1 MKLMVVGHPEAV
13 LGLSLAGVGGR
24 AATSAAEANLVLDE
38 VLASPDIGIVL
49 VTDDVAAM
57 IEARMNELK
66 MHSTVPLVFE
76 IPAPVAVRPAK
87 PPLSEIVKRA
97 IGIKITGE
105 S

>member
-13 LGLSLAGVGGR
+13 LGFSLAGVAGR
-24 AATSAAEANLVLDE
+24 AATSAAEANQALDE
-38 VLASPDIGIVL
+38 LLASQDVGIVL
-49 VTDDVAAM
+49 VTDDVAAL
-57 IEARMNELK
+57 IETRMNDLK

-76 IPAPVAVRPAK
+76 IPSPPAVRPGK

-97 IGIKITGE
+97 IGIKITAD